1 MDKLFVTLLSGYDS
15 YCCAW
20 VRLAA
25 FPSLCMPV
33 TAQQERLELVHS
45 SHRPCT
51 TRAEPTET
59 TFTSSVSWGAS
70 GELEQ
75 SWRQGTGMARRT
87 SGQSRSSSRH
97 LQIPLSFIVG
107 GKRRVDKWITQI
119 HLQAEVCKSQNCKV
133 ERAFLTLL
141 TSSYYC
147 KSLQRWVSVLLVHFY
162 PSKSPF
168 FF

>member
-25 FPSLCMPV
+25 FLPLCMPV
-33 TAQQERLELVHS
+33 TAEQERLELVRS

-59 TFTSSVSWGAS
+59 TFTSCVSWGAS

-75 SWRQGTGMARRT
+75 SWWQGTGVAGRT
-87 SGQSRSSSRH
+87 WGQSRSSSRH
-97 LQIPLSFIVG
+97 LQILLSFIVG
-107 GKRRVDKWITQI
+107 GNRRVDKWITQI
-119 HLQAEVCKSQNCKV
+119 HLQADVCKSQNCKV
-133 ERAFLTLL
+133 ESISN
-141 TSSYYC
+141 SSYFIILLQ
-147 KSLQRWVSVLLVHFY
+147 KSTEMRFGAACSFLPL
-162 PSKSPF
+162 
-168 FF
+168 